1 MVGAAAPPA
10 ICLCGL
16 ADGADGAVGRLA
28 RECRCIFLAAQCPV
42 DSARDEPTLS
52 SVRRILADPSCAQP
66 PTTLNATLLGLPSL
80 FLSLAARKG
89 SAAAKYLATAMESFG
104 AENLVKAHATAA
116 VPSPSTA
123 AFA

>member
-1 MVGAAAPPA
+1 MKAPQQKTEQMKSKVA
-10 ICLCGL
+10 TLR
-16 ADGADGAVGRLA
+16 AKA
-28 RECRCIFLAAQCPV
+28 RRDEY
-42 DSARDEPTLS
+42 SARDEPTLS